1 MRQPRSWGT
10 MVRTVTVIGLAILT
24 ACASPPTRFY
34 TLGTEAGPTMT
45 GSTAGPS
52 FRIDVRPVKVP
63 AAVARSQLVVQV
75 NAAQVEVREDDR
87 WASSLPD
94 EIRYALIAGLSH
106 QAGAAGAKTVARNGD
121 VPVYQVAVDVQR
133 FESWPG
139 SHTLIDVVWDVRTLA
154 DGETLTCHSVV
165 SEPVSDGNQAVVDG
179 HRRAIRI
186 VAAQIAKVVR
196 ALAASATDSPLR
208 PAGASGKAR
217 NRMLSCP
224 QATDGVETVTD
235 RAVARPEE

>member
-1 MRQPRSWGT
+1 MRQSCSWRT
-10 MVRTVTVIGLAILT
+10 VVRTATVIGLSILT

-34 TLGTEAGPTMT
+34 TLSTEAGPTIA
-45 GSTAGPS
+45 GNTASPS

-75 NAAQVEVREDDR
+75 NAAQVQVLEDDR

-94 EIRYALIAGLSH
+94 EIRYALVAGVS
-106 QAGAAGAKTVARNGD
+106 QKAGAPGAKTVARGD

-139 SHTLIDVVWDVRTLA
+139 SHALIDVVWDVRTLT
-154 DGETLTCHSVV
+154 DDETLTCHSVV
-165 SEPVSDGNQAVVDG
+165 SEPVSDGYQAVVGG
-179 HRRAIRI
+179 HRRAISV
-186 VAAQIAKVVR
+186 VAAQIAKVIR
-196 ALAASATDSPLR
+196 AFAASATDSPFR
-208 PAGASGKAR
+208 PTGASGKAR

-224 QATDGVETVTD
+224 HMTDAVETAAD
-235 RAVARPEE
+235 RAVARIEE

>member
-1 MRQPRSWGT
+1 M
-10 MVRTVTVIGLAILT
+10 
-24 ACASPPTRFY
+24 
-34 TLGTEAGPTMT
+34 
-45 GSTAGPS
+45 
-52 FRIDVRPVKVP
+52 
-63 AAVARSQLVVQV
+63 VQV

-106 QAGAAGAKTVARNGD
+106 QAGAADAKTVARNGD

-165 SEPVSDGNQAVVDG
+165 SEPVPDGYQAVVDG
-179 HRRAIRI
+179 HRRAISV

-196 ALAASATDSPLR
+196 ALAASGTDSPLR
-208 PAGASGKAR
+208 PAGASGKAGK
-217 NRMLSCP
+217 RMLSCP
-224 QATDGVETVTD
+224 HATDGVETVTD
-235 RAVARPEE
+235 RAVVRPEE